1 MSLSFFNDFR
11 YKRLYLGLV
20 PVSVVTNLQ
29 EQTRQALLPTEKSMV
44 DLTPDDDMDEQV
56 IPQSQDVRTACM
68 GAKYVYVHIQ
78 YSLMFCNFLYYCL
91 LNVDECYA
99 PSLLNEL
106 KVRIFVLFVA
116 CHIVQ

>member
-1 MSLSFFNDFR
+1 MRLSAIARVSFSFIYDFR

-56 IPQSQDVRTACM
+56 IPQSQDVRTACI
-68 GAKYVYVHIQ
+68 GAKYVYVYIQ
-78 YSLMFCNFLYYCL
+78 YSLMFYYFLESYIIAYWAL
-91 LNVDECYA
+91 MLANRRYT
-99 PSLLNEL
+99 PS
-106 KVRIFVLFVA
+106 
-116 CHIVQ
+116 